1 MKNLIFLG
9 FSLFLTII
17 ACTHQGKPI
26 TEIAQKDTQSIDS
39 SFIANTPPPL
49 DVQLQYVAETQG
61 GVFDTSHTSLQA
73 SAITGQE
80 VANKLDEEA
89 YKCSLLL
96 QKLVKKQ
103 KTIERLLDTADS
115 TEQALLLRQNSQF
128 RYAKQ

>member
-26 TEIAQKDTQSIDS
+26 SEIAQKDRNNH
-39 SFIANTPPPL
+39 AEL
-49 DVQLQYVAETQG
+49 AVQLEKKPKERVLQYVAETQG

-103 KTIERLLDTADS
+103 KNIERLLDTADS
-115 TEQALLLRQNSQF
+115 TEQALLLRQNNQF